1 MGLENFV
8 GRIEAQPVPLVRRE
22 RGRVAA
28 LSGLLAEDVV
38 QRLYLSRGA
47 TLLASR
53 WRSPSGEIDLI
64 FREGDDIVFVEVK
77 SAATHAIAAE
87 RLGRAQ
93 MRRICQAALEYCDR
107 TGHGGLCSM
116 RFDLALVDRTGRV
129 DLLFN
134 AFGEN

>member
-28 LSGLLAEDVV
+28 LSGLMAEDAV

-47 TLLASR
+47 ALLASR
-53 WRSPSGEIDLI
+53 WRGPSGEIDLI
-64 FREGDDIVFVEVK
+64 FRDGDDIVFVEVK

-87 RLGRAQ
+87 RLQRAQ

-107 TGHGGLCSM
+107 AGHDGLCSM
-116 RFDLALVDRTGRV
+116 RFDVALVDRTGRV
-129 DLLFN
+129 DLLLN